1 MVTNINE
8 IIDILGL
15 EDQEVLDLDGS
26 NSLTD
31 YSFDSLAIVLLQSFL
46 DEECNI
52 QIDPDDLPEFENI
65 SDLDTFIEFH
75 KKNAKN

>member
-15 EDQEVLDLDGS
+15 EDQEVLNLDGS
-26 NSLTD
+26 NSLAD

-46 DEECNI
+46 DEKCNI
-52 QIDPDDLPEFENI
+52 QIDPDDLPEFENV

>member
-1 MVTNINE
+1 MVININE
-8 IIDILGL
+8 ITDILGL

-26 NSLTD
+26 NSLKD

-52 QIDPDDLPEFENI
+52 QIDPDDLPKFENI

-75 KKNAKN
+75 KKNAQN